1 MRKLKTNKKSVDTLL
16 KESPNLYKYN
26 QIILRLMGCYKYIF
40 NLTNKNILN
49 FIYGNEDL
57 KIECD
62 YINNY
67 WFPGI
72 EAIVKRYIKYANKI
86 NLRVPLKIV
95 DNKKLKAVVDIEITK
110 VRMELIANWTLDIKP
125 SETDV
130 YILNMLAC
138 HILINRYIYHNL
150 MKEHLKVNEIREIKL
165 LLGLGKKPLADILI
179 AMSEPKVIEKIK
191 EKLEEGD
198 IKNG

>member
-1 MRKLKTNKKSVDTLL
+1 
-16 KESPNLYKYN
+16 
-26 QIILRLMGCYKYIF
+26 
-40 NLTNKNILN
+40 
-49 FIYGNEDL
+49 
-57 KIECD
+57 
-62 YINNY
+62 
-67 WFPGI
+67 
-72 EAIVKRYIKYANKI
+72 YANKI
-86 NLRVPLKIV
+86 NLKVPLKIV
-95 DNKKLKAVVDIEITK
+95 DSKKLKAVVDIEITK

-150 MKEHLKVNEIREIKL
+150 MNEHLKLNEIREIKL

-191 EKLEEGD
+191 EKLKEGD
-198 IKNG
+198 I

>member
-16 KESPNLYKYN
+16 KESLNLYKYN
-26 QIILRLMGCYKYIF
+26 QILLRLMGCYKYIF
-40 NLTNKNILN
+40 NLSNKNILN
-49 FIYGNEDL
+49 YLYGNADL

-62 YINNY
+62 YINNH

-72 EAIVKRYIKYANKI
+72 EAIIKRYVKYANKI
-86 NLRVPLKIV
+86 NLKVPLKIV
-95 DNKKLKAVVDIEITK
+95 ENKKLKAVVDIEITK

-125 SETDV
+125 SETDI

-150 MKEHLKVNEIREIKL
+150 MNKYLTVNEIKEIKL
-165 LLGLGKKPLADILI
+165 LLGLGKKLLADILI
-179 AMSEPKVIEKIK
+179 AMSEPKVIKKNRRKIK
-191 EKLEEGD
+191 RRRY
-198 IKNG
+198 